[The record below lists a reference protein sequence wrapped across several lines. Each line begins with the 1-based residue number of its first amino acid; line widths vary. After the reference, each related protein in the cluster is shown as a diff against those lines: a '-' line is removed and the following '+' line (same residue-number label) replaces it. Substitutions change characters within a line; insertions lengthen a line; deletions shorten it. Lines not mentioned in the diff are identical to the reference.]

1 MYCQQVFYFTC
12 NLYRGAR
19 PTSQCQNWR
28 RADFDCSQWLQ
39 LWAFW
44 SNRGLFSIMAKLY
57 IMFKCFSLN
66 FISLWFF
73 LVSGCWQQNNRGFI
87 YQRALP
93 RARALRAVP
102 TCACTKKRK
111 LSWQSLIL
119 DTPILFYL
127 MQEHILLCWF
137 NFNITMKLH
146 SLLAV
151 FTYAIVMF
159 VFYEGEL
166 LIFQT
171 QSQHT

>member
-119 DTPILFYL
+119 VHLFRSTSCKNKYYFVDLILTSPWSY
-127 MQEHILLCWF
+127 I
-137 NFNITMKLH
+137 
-146 SLLAV
+146 V
-151 FTYAIVMF
+151 FWQFLPMR
-159 VFYEGEL
+159 L
-166 LIFQT
+166 
-171 QSQHT
+171 